1 MNRESCDGD
10 ARGTSKANE
19 EIQGTEDEAIQD
31 GVAMEWKAVYEL
43 REIRRRQRDKS
54 KSKGIASAKKRR
66 EERR

>member
-10 ARGTSKANE
+10 ARGTSKVNE
-19 EIQGTEDEAIQD
+19 EIQGTENEAIQD